1 MFKRFLFRLWYF
13 FTSRKIRDT
22 APILVECFW
31 SLQFF
36 RKSFTFSQPGYYSAS
51 STGLQITFISCL
63 VTRIS
68 VFSGIYLTIVM
79 KYLISG
85 NWSDMSRCWRNWRRR
100 IILRMR
106 RIWCNVSRLD
116 ASPQTLPKRVKC
128 ENDIFTNTCFTTVHI
143 LSFGYVL
150 SDNIFHLFPM
160 QGLLFISCC
169 IGYRSYRNIFYSNIF
184 ISCIF
189 LYSLILFMNF
199 RFSTTMKK

>member
-1 MFKRFLFRLWYF
+1 M
-13 FTSRKIRDT
+13 
-22 APILVECFW
+22 ECFW

-36 RKSFTFSQPGYYSAS
+36 RKAFTFSQPGYYSAS

-100 IILRMR
+100 IILRMK
-106 RIWCNVSRLD
+106 RIWCNVSCLD

-150 SDNIFHLFPM
+150 SDNIFLLFPM

-169 IGYRSYRNIFYSNIF
+169 IGIDHIEISF
-184 ISCIF
+184 IVIF
-189 LYSLILFMNF
+189 LFLVSFCIHWYCLWILDSAQQWRNNSSSSPVHLNSVLLIWSYHL
-199 RFSTTMKK
+199 